1 MLENGQTRLQ
11 PDAPAVMKHVDM
23 YQGIINRM
31 AGNSSECKKWA
42 LGLVSAIM
50 VLVAEKGIID
60 AAALAAIPIL
70 LFWFLDAYYLGL
82 ERQFI
87 AANKIFLDDL
97 HEGRLTSDRLYRV
110 KADRLLPSGF
120 GSALVSWAVWPFYLG
135 MLGLVGLAKWLML

>member
-1 MLENGQTRLQ
+1 MSSVNDFLKA
-11 PDAPAVMKHVDM
+11 DSSAVMKHIDM

-50 VLVAEKGIID
+50 VLIADKGVID
-60 AAALAAIPIL
+60 AAALAAIPAL

-87 AANKIFLDDL
+87 AANNKFLNDL
-97 HEGRLTSDRLYRV
+97 HEGRLVSSQLYRV

-120 GSALVSWAVWPFYLG
+120 GAALLSWAVWPFYLG
-135 MLGLVGLAKWLML
+135 MLALNSLAKWIMV

>member
-1 MLENGQTRLQ
+1 METTDNVLKA
-11 PDAPAVMKHVDM
+11 DSSAVMKHLDI

-31 AGNSSECKKWA
+31 ASNSSECKKWA

-50 VLVAEKGIID
+50 VLVADKGIVD
-60 AAALAAIPIL
+60 AAALAIIPII

-87 AANKIFLDDL
+87 AANKAFLDDL
-97 HEGRLTSDRLYRV
+97 HSGRLLSSQLYRV

-120 GSALVSWAVWPFYLG
+120 GSALTSWAVWPFYLG
-135 MLGLVGLAKWLML
+135 MLALVALTKKLMM